1 MVGPEKAE
9 VAVVKGGQLPPV
21 EPLCNR
27 EDRGVHKPHIGVS
40 VTVTEFADAPV
51 VLGLQFLNE
60 IGAGED
66 VVEKGEEDSRVKTSV
81 D

>member
-1 MVGPEKAE
+1 MAGPQKPE
-9 VAVVKGGQLPPV
+9 VAVVKGGQLRLV

-27 EDRGVHKPHIGVS
+27 KDRGIHKPQIGVG

-66 VVEKGEEDSRVKTSV
+66 VVEKGEEDSGVKTSV